1 MSDLEKALALIEK
14 EKLEKT
20 GELDFR
26 GYDLTELPKEIKELV
41 WLQKLDCSIT
51 KIDSLEPI
59 SSLSNLQYL
68 NCSSTKIDSLE
79 PISSLSNLQILSCSS
94 TKIDSLEPI
103 SSLSNLQQLD
113 CSSTKIDSLE
123 PISSLSNL
131 QQLDCSSTKIDSLEP
146 ISSLSNLQIL
156 SCSST
161 KIDSLE
167 PISSLSNLQQLD
179 CSSTKID
186 SLEPISSLSNLQYLN
201 CSSTKIDSLEPISSL
216 SNLQQLDCS
225 STKIDSLEPISS
237 LSNLQQ
243 LDCSSTKIDSLE
255 PISSLSNLQQ
265 LDCSST
271 KIDSLEPI
279 SSLSNLQQ
287 LDCSSTK
294 IDSLEPI
301 SSLSNLQQLDC
312 SSTKIDSLE
321 PISSL
326 SNLQGLFCYSTK
338 IDSLEPIS
346 SLSNLQQLFCSSTK
360 IDSLEPISSLSNLQ
374 QLFCSSTKIDSL
386 EPIIRI
392 NSNQELNILAQNS
405 PLITPP
411 IEFVQHGYKAIK
423 EYFSQIQENAKN
435 LNEVKIIFLGEGA
448 SGKTSLI
455 KRLRNEEFD
464 SHESQTHGIRIRKTP
479 FKINEESLSAHLWD
493 FGGQEVMHAT
503 HQFFLSQRCIYVI
516 VLDSRI
522 NDKAE
527 YWLKYASS
535 FGGKSPVLVILNK
548 IDENPSFD
556 VNRKFLSE
564 KYPKIHSYHH
574 LSCKNKQGIVEFKQ
588 SLTEVINQSDTR
600 RTPFPSTW
608 LAVKEHFADM
618 EKDYIESSEYHQ
630 ICKEKAVNKAI
641 SQDVLLQFMHDLGV
655 IINFR
660 NLKNFDTQILNP
672 LWLTNG
678 VYRIINSDIVVKNK
692 GILNEDDFDK
702 VINEPRYTAG
712 NTTEKNYHYPRNKLH
727 YIVRVMQEFELCFQL
742 DERQYIVP
750 QLLPVQEPY
759 FKFQGTKL
767 HFEIHFPEL
776 LPDSI
781 FPRLMVKL
789 HTFIKDELRWRSGMI
804 LEKLNV
810 FNATARI
817 RADKEDK
824 KIRIDVYGEEPRR
837 FLSFIRETLKEIYKD
852 FTNLNFE
859 EMVPIPDNDEFLLY
873 KALIKAE
880 KAGKKELYV
889 WQVDKDI
896 LIADLLDGVEEA
908 AMRNKSPVKAFIS
921 YSCKDIDHLKTLD
934 AALSPLKRLKKLE
947 LWYDRAIDAGSDW
960 EKDIFQKLDE
970 ADIVLCLVSQDFINS
985 DFCYEREF
993 TAVLKQHHKG
1003 EKIVVPIQL
1012 RKCHWDNLDLAKI
1025 QGIPGKWITSQPNQD
1040 EAWTEVAKSLDPII
1054 DKVKQK
1060 LSESNK
1066 WRGLKF
1072 HFL

>member
-20 GELDFR
+20 GKLDL
-26 GYDLTELPKEIKELV
+26 GSYDLTEVPEAVKDLV
-41 WLQKLDCSIT
+41 WLK
-51 KIDSLEPI
+51 K
-59 SSLSNLQYL
+59 
-68 NCSSTKIDSLE
+68 
-79 PISSLSNLQILSCSS
+79 
-94 TKIDSLEPI
+94 
-103 SSLSNLQQLD
+103 
-113 CSSTKIDSLE
+113 
-123 PISSLSNL
+123 
-131 QQLDCSSTKIDSLEP
+131 LDCSSTKIDSLEP

-167 PISSLSNLQQLD
+167 PISSLSNLQ
-179 CSSTKID
+179 
-186 SLEPISSLSNLQYLN
+186 YLN
-201 CSSTKIDSLEPISSL
+201 
-216 SNLQQLDCS
+216 
-225 STKIDSLEPISS
+225 
-237 LSNLQQ
+237 
-243 LDCSSTKIDSLE
+243 
-255 PISSLSNLQQ
+255 
-265 LDCSST
+265 
-271 KIDSLEPI
+271 
-279 SSLSNLQQ
+279 
-287 LDCSSTK
+287 
-294 IDSLEPI
+294 
-301 SSLSNLQQLDC
+301 
-312 SSTKIDSLE
+312 
-321 PISSL
+321 
-326 SNLQGLFCYSTK
+326 
-338 IDSLEPIS
+338 
-346 SLSNLQQLFCSSTK
+346 
-360 IDSLEPISSLSNLQ
+360 
-374 QLFCSSTKIDSL
+374 CSSTKIDSL

-479 FKINEESLSAHLWD
+479 FKVNEENLSAHLWD

-535 FGGKSPVLVILNK
+535 FGGKSPVLVVLNK
-548 IDENPSFD
+548 IDENPSFE
-556 VNRKFLSE
+556 VNRKFISE
-564 KYPKIHSYHH
+564 KYPKIHSYHR
-574 LSCKNKQGIVEFKQ
+574 LSCKNKQGIAEFKQ

-630 ICKEKAVNKAI
+630 ICKEKGVDKAI

-702 VINEPRYTAG
+702 VINDPRYTAG

-742 DERQYIVP
+742 DGGQYIVP
-750 QLLPVQEPY
+750 QLLPVQEPD
-759 FKFQGTKL
+759 FKFQRTKL
-767 HFEIHFPEL
+767 HFEIYFPEF

-781 FPRLMVKL
+781 FSRLMVKL

-859 EMVPIPDNDEFLLY
+859 EKVPIPDSNEFMQYEDLVT
-873 KALIKAE
+873 AE
-880 KAGKKELYV
+880 ECGEKEIFVPQLKKR
-889 WQVDKDI
+889 I
-896 LIADLLDGVEEA
+896 PIADLLDGVEEA
-908 AMRNKSPVKAFIS
+908 AMRDKLEQLPVKVFIS
-921 YSCKDIDHLKTLD
+921 YSHKDMDYYKDLE
-934 AALSPLKRLKKLE
+934 AALSPLKRLKKLQ
-947 LWYDRAIDAGSDW
+947 LWYDRAIDGGNDW
-960 EKDIFQKLDE
+960 EKEIFQKLDE

-985 DFCYEREF
+985 DFCYLREF

-1012 RKCHWDNLDLAKI
+1012 RKCYWDNLDLAKI

-1054 DKVKQK
+1054 YKIKQK
-1060 LSESNK
+1060 LSKSNK
-1066 WRGLKF
+1066 VELDLF
-1072 HFL
+1072 